1 MKKIVAVCL
10 LLAFCLSAFAGC
22 ASYPSKDAVETYAK
36 DVLEAVVAK
45 DTAKLQSLAHPDYSG
60 YFSENEMERHY
71 ARYEQWG
78 ICDPAN
84 TVGALTR
91 LDWDKDDYYGSPASE
106 ADYKVSIGGILY
118 EFEIVVVSDESGE
131 GVANFE
137 LERID

>member
-1 MKKIVAVCL
+1 MKKTVAICL
-10 LLAFCLSAFAGC
+10 LLAFCLAACAGC
-22 ASYPSKDAVETYAK
+22 ASYPSKDAVETYAT
-36 DVLEAVVAK
+36 DVLNAVVAK

-60 YFSENEMERHY
+60 SFSETEMERQYTRY
-71 ARYEQWG
+71 AQWG

-118 EFEIVVVSDESGE
+118 EFEIVVVSDAGGE
-131 GVANFE
+131 GVAHFE